1 MWMILAM
8 GLADLGGYCIPAL
21 PKGQNWQM
29 VETKFSNKMR
39 PIVWTNRRQIRVSFP
54 LGSVGDDWN
63 LSHDSSGVP
72 RSPLAA
78 SQSSCHWTIP
88 WQIQNRENVENL
100 WILENDIKST
110 KSQIQK
116 FKMGFLSPAFKSVKY
131 LWGTMNGIFMII
143 LVSSQFWSR
152 TRDATRNPEDPVPRG
167 PGQFFTPWFPKE

>member
-1 MWMILAM
+1 M

-131 LWGTMNGIFMII
+131 LWGTMNGT
-143 LVSSQFWSR
+143 QFLWLYWFPASF
-152 TRDATRNPEDPVPRG
+152 DPGLGMPRG
-167 PGQFFTPWFPKE
+167 TLRTPFPEVPDNFSLPDSPRNRF

>member
-29 VETKFSNKMR
+29 VETKLSNKMR

-110 KSQIQK
+110 KSQIPNSKWVFFHLHLNQSNIYEVLW
-116 FKMGFLSPAFKSVKY
+116 MGLNFYDFT
-131 LWGTMNGIFMII
+131 GF
-143 LVSSQFWSR
+143 Q
-152 TRDATRNPEDPVPRG
+152 PVLI
-167 PGQFFTPWFPKE
+167 QD